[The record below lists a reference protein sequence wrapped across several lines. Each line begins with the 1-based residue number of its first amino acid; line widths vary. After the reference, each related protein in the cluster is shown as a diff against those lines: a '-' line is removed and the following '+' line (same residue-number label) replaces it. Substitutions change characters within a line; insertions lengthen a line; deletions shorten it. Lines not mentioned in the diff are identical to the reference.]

1 MEDLLPLLIGV
12 IWLAFTLY
20 NRGQKKKAA
29 KSSGEKVSA
38 PREPSILEQILMGQE
53 VKVPDPEPYS
63 EEESFDEYE
72 PEPAPIRIE
81 KRREAVR
88 NAFLSEEL
96 AGITEE
102 GEQAFEYGVGEDELI
117 EIKDLYDA
125 QSESVWDEDFNLRK
139 AIIYEAV
146 LNPPYIDFK

>member
-29 KSSGEKVSA
+29 KSSGEKASA

-53 VKVPDPEPYS
+53 VKIPEPEPYY

-72 PEPAPIRIE
+72 PEPAPVPM
-81 KRREAVR
+81 EAR
-88 NAFLSEEL
+88 KSSFRDAFLSEEL
-96 AGITEE
+96 ADISEE
-102 GEQAFEYGVGEDELI
+102 GQQAFKYGEGEDELV

-125 QSESVWDEDFNLRK
+125 QSESVWDEDFNLQK